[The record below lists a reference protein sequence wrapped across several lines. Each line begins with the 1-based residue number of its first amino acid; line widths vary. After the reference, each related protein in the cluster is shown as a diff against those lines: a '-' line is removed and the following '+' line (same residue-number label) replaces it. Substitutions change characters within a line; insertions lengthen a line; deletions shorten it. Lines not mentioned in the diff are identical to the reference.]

1 VSSSKSRSFLLAI
14 ACAALLAGA
23 IATTAQAGHKVFF
36 PSACTNVRFKP
47 KHLIAAC
54 GDAGL
59 QVTGI
64 SWSHYGQKSA
74 HGNGTAATNTCTP
87 NCAAGNFEKDPA
99 AVRLFR
105 PRLCKALGI
114 FLFTRLTVIYTSTR
128 PSGSSKSVTFP
139 FPCSIIESGSG

>member
-1 VSSSKSRSFLLAI
+1 VSRPRTRTFLLAF

-23 IATTAQAGHKVFF
+23 IATTALAGHKVFF
-36 PSACTNVRFKP
+36 PSACTNVRYKP

-59 QVTGI
+59 RVTGI

-74 HGNGTAATNTCTP
+74 HGNGTAATNTCKP

-99 AVRLFR
+99 AVKLFR

-114 FLFTRLTVIYTSTR
+114 FLFTRLTVVYTSTR
-128 PSGSSKSVTFP
+128 PAGFPKSTTFP
-139 FPCSIIESGSG
+139 FPCSTVEGGSG